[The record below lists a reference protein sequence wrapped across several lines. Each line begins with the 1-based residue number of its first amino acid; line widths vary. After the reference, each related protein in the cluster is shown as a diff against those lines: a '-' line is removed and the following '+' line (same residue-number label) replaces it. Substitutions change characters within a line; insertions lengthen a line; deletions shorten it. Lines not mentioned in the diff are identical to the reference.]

1 LFMRRMIL
9 LLLAAL
15 AVAAVAAPAALATST
30 FPQTIQLPNGWRPE
44 GITIGKGTTFYVGSI
59 PTGAIY
65 RGDLRTGQGSVL
77 VPGAE
82 GRSAIGIEYDHSRL
96 FVAGGATGK
105 AFVYSAKTG
114 ALIREVQLA
123 TGPGATFINDVVVTR
138 KAAYFTDSNRAV
150 IYRLPLWRHGWP
162 AATAQVVPL
171 SGDFQ
176 LVAGFNLN
184 GIEATHRALISVQ
197 SATGKL
203 FRIDPRTGVTSEI
216 DLGGLALTN
225 GDGLLLKGRTLYVVR
240 NQDNQIAVLRLSW
253 RLESGQLTRTITDPA
268 FDVPTTAD
276 DFGRFLYVVNA
287 RFTTPPTPDT
297 EYNVV
302 RVHR

>member
-1 LFMRRMIL
+1 MRRTIL
-9 LLLAAL
+9 LLLAIL
-15 AVAAVAAPAALATST
+15 VVAAVAAPAALATST
-30 FPQTIQLPNGWRPE
+30 FPKTIPLPNGWQPE

-59 PTGAIY
+59 TSGAVF
-65 RGDLRTGQGSVL
+65 RGDLRTGQGAVL
-77 VPGAE
+77 IPGAE
-82 GRSAIGIEYDHSRL
+82 GRAAIGIEYDHGRL
-96 FVAGGATGK
+96 FVAGGPTGK

-150 IYRLPLWRHGWP
+150 IYRLSLGRHGSP
-162 AATAQVVPL
+162 AATVQEIPL

-176 LVAGFNLN
+176 LVDGFNLN
-184 GIEATHRALISVQ
+184 GIEAARCTLISVQ

-203 FRIDPRTGVTSEI
+203 FRIDPRTGVATQI

-225 GDGLLLKGRTLYVVR
+225 GDGLLLKGRTLYVVQ
-240 NQDNQIAVLRLSW
+240 NQNNQIAVLRLSS
-253 RLESGQLTRTITDPA
+253 RFESGQLVRTITDPA
-268 FDVPTTAD
+268 FDVPTTVD
-276 DFGRFLYVVNA
+276 NFGRFLYVVNA
-287 RFTTPPTPDT
+287 RFGTTPTPDT

>member
-1 LFMRRMIL
+1 MRRTIL
-9 LLLAAL
+9 LFLAIL
-15 AVAAVAAPAALATST
+15 AVVAVAAPAALAKST
-30 FPQTIQLPNGWRPE
+30 FPKTIPLPNGWQPE
-44 GITIGKGTTFYVGSI
+44 GIAIGKGTTFYVGSI
-59 PTGAIY
+59 PTGAIW
-65 RGDLRTGQGSVL
+65 RGDLRTGQGAVL
-77 VPGAE
+77 VPGAP
-82 GRSAIGIEYDHSRL
+82 GRAAIGVEYDRGRL
-96 FVAGGATGK
+96 FVAGGPTGK

-123 TGPGATFINDVVVTR
+123 TGPDATFINDVAVTR

-162 AATAQVVPL
+162 AAKAQVVPL

-176 LVAGFNLN
+176 LVEGFNLN

-197 SATGKL
+197 SNTGKL
-203 FRIDPRTGVTSEI
+203 FRIDPRSGVAKEI

-225 GDGLLLKGRTLYVVR
+225 GDGLLLKGRTLYVVQ
-240 NQDNQIAVLRLSW
+240 NQINQIAVLRLSW
-253 RLESGQLTRTITDPA
+253 RFDSGRLIRTITDPA
-268 FDVPTTAD
+268 FDVPTTIGK
-276 DFGRFLYVVNA
+276 FGKYLYVVNA
-287 RFTTPPTPDT
+287 RFGTPPTPET